1 MNTPIIEKLIELD
14 DINAISLHVPGHK
27 NMTIGNLE
35 DLNISMDK
43 TEITG
48 LDDLHHPE
56 DIILQSM
63 NLMKKHSDYT
73 AHLLVNGTT
82 SGILSVIQAFNKKK
96 GQVLLMRNS
105 HKSLLHAL
113 DISNQF
119 GQFTQMIQSNT
130 SLHYKQPLFNH
141 LDKHNAKLAVLT
153 YPNYYGETYDIG
165 QKISELHNKNIP
177 VLVDEAHGAHFGLQ
191 GFPQSSLN
199 CQADYVVQSYHKTLP
214 ALTMGSILFINKD
227 APLRNEVIKYLNY
240 FQTSS
245 PSYLIMASLE
255 SAHQFYNHY
264 DEKLFFVKRK
274 MLIKQLKRMEFDVI
288 QVDDPLKLLIRYK
301 GATGDEIQAWLE
313 EQHIYVELADQYQV
327 LLVLPLWHNNDS
339 YPFND
344 LLHRIAKIHLPEKQC
359 NLKGNINIPKL
370 LTDSGEY
377 KPFES
382 DKTRWLDFTKAKGK
396 VLAQHIV
403 PYPPGIPTMVRGETI
418 TKNMIELLGD
428 YYKKE
433 LTIEGMKN
441 NKILVEDE

>member
-1 MNTPIIEKLIELD
+1 MKTPIIEKLNKLND
-14 DINAISLHVPGHK
+14 LNAISLHVPGHK
-27 NMTIGNLE
+27 NMTIGHLE
-35 DLNISMDK
+35 ALNISMDK

-63 NLMKKHSDYT
+63 NLVKKHEDYT

-82 SGILSVIQAFNKKK
+82 SGILSVIQAFNKEK
-96 GQVLLMRNS
+96 GRVLLMRNS
-105 HKSLLHAL
+105 HKSVLHAL

-119 GQFTQMIQSNT
+119 GQFTEMIQSST
-130 SLHYKQPLFNH
+130 SLHYQQPLFNN
-141 LDKHNAKLAVLT
+141 LDKQKNKLAVLT
-153 YPNYYGETYDIG
+153 YPNYYGETYDVSE
-165 QKISELHNKNIP
+165 KINELHNKHIP

-199 CQADYVVQSYHKTLP
+199 CRADYVVQSYHKTLP
-214 ALTMGSILFINKD
+214 ALTMGSMLFIHKD
-227 APLRNEVIKYLNY
+227 APLRNEIIKYLNY

-255 SAHQFYNHY
+255 SAHQFYNEY
-264 DEKLFFVKRK
+264 DEKIFFIKRN
-274 MLIKQLKRMEFDVI
+274 MLIKQLKRMEFKVI
-288 QVDDPLKLLIRYK
+288 QVDDPLKLLIRYQ
-301 GATGDEIQAWLE
+301 GATGEDIQAWLE
-313 EQHIYVELADQYQV
+313 AQHIYVELADEYQV

-344 LLHRIAKIHLPEKQC
+344 LLHRIAKIQLPQKKWK
-359 NLKGNINIPKL
+359 LKGNFASPKL

-382 DKTRWLDFTKAKGK
+382 DKTTWLDFTKANGRI
-396 VLAQHIV
+396 VAQHIV
-403 PYPPGIPTMVRGETI
+403 PYPPGIPTIIKGETI
-418 TKNMIELLGD
+418 TENMIELLED
-428 YYKKE
+428 YYKSG
-433 LTIEGMKN
+433 LTIEGMEN